1 MEELQ
6 NQLEELKNS
15 LFEKS
20 LPLIFTDWQIKLIKK
35 RLNNIPLNNTEKA
48 EFSRSIKKKIV
59 AIQIL
64 KDLNLILY

>member
-6 NQLEELKNS
+6 NKLKDLEIS

-20 LPLIFTDWQIKLIKK
+20 LPLIFTDREIEIIKK
-35 RLNNIPLNNTEKA
+35 RLNKQALNKTEI
-48 EFSRSIKKKIV
+48 EVFSRYVKKKIV